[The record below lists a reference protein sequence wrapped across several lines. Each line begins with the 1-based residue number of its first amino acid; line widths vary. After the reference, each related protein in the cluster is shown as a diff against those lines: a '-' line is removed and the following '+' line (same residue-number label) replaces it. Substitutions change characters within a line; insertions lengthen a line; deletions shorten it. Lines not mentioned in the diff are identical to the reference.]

1 LAKCLIESSLL
12 LIPVLT
18 IAETLCLINP
28 MRIKLI
34 ISIICLPFFG
44 VSQGNFGSHLEN
56 LSGIWIATDFK
67 NSFDTTHSMVKSK
80 KTFDGTTPIGFRFNL
95 KESDEKKA
103 VIGFGSLH
111 SHLFH
116 PEVSGYC
123 IQNGDTIREMG
134 NFKIDLNQKDSAEF
148 YRIPDIYFYGDDLT
162 CLLRVIYSTDT
173 TIELINTE
181 PSTLFPSKC
190 RYSRISKSFDSDYQ
204 FPNPRDYYIRKV
216 TLVGEYILRD
226 SANQVVSKDFIIQP
240 NGICKGYS
248 ELEGKKIHFNTD
260 HYCGPPSTHDGAI
273 FFDPN
278 NIRNSETKFFVYKRK
293 ADGQIQLWNYKFVNE
308 KFTLDKA
315 YYTLQP
321 K

>member
-1 LAKCLIESSLL
+1 MKQHNL
-12 LIPVLT
+12 LIINT
-18 IAETLCLINP
+18 IQQPLDMINSV
-28 MRIKLI
+28 RIKLF
-34 ISIICLPFFG
+34 ISFLCLPLCG
-44 VSQGNFGSHLEN
+44 IAQGTFGSHIKN

-67 NSFDTTHSMVKSK
+67 ESFDTTRSMVKSK
-80 KTFDGTTPIGFRFNL
+80 KAFDGTTPVGFRFNP
-95 KESDEKKA
+95 KESDKEKA

-134 NFKIDLNQKDSAEF
+134 NFEIDLNQKDSAGF
-148 YRIPDIYFYGDDLT
+148 YKIPDIYFYGESKT
-162 CLLRVIYSTDT
+162 CLLRIVYSTDT

-181 PSTLFPSKC
+181 TNTLFRSKSK
-190 RYSRISKSFDSDYQ
+190 YSRISRSFESDYQ
-204 FPNPRDYYIRKV
+204 FPNPRDFYIRKV
-216 TLVGEYILRD
+216 TLVGDYILRD
-226 SANQVVSKDFIIQP
+226 STNKIISNDFIIQP
-240 NGICKGYS
+240 NGVCKGYS
-248 ELEGKKIHFNTD
+248 ELENKKIHFNTD
-260 HYCGPPSTHDGAI
+260 HYCGPPSTIDGAI

-278 NIRNSETKFFVYKRK
+278 NIRNSETKFYVYKRK
-293 ADGQIQLWNYKFVNE
+293 TDGQIQLWSYKFVNK